1 MTELQLLKELIK
13 TENELQEINIRFS
26 NNEIQKEN
34 TYTKIKELQKN
45 IAMLNS
51 RLINVS
57 DNTDSVIAKNEI
69 IKQLQFF
76 VERIN
81 KVGSCSR
88 LTRNQ
93 GMIVE
98 NILFDYISQ
107 TVINLISDEIYGG
120 GIPSILQFTIDDKN
134 SILVSELSEFLKDE
148 ILILNKIENTN
159 FVKLRNY
166 NNGFNMRIQSKFIVE

>member
-1 MTELQLLKELIK
+1 
-13 TENELQEINIRFS
+13 
-26 NNEIQKEN
+26 
-34 TYTKIKELQKN
+34 
-45 IAMLNS
+45 
-51 RLINVS
+51 
-57 DNTDSVIAKNEI
+57 
-69 IKQLQFF
+69 
-76 VERIN
+76 
-81 KVGSCSR
+81 
-88 LTRNQ
+88 
-93 GMIVE
+93 MIVE